1 MATKS
6 RTGNQFTISNQLSL
20 FSELTDAELSDN
32 LIEESIDDRNDY
44 THTTG
49 TQDPGTLETPSPDD
63 GREPGERESA
73 SAGGFR
79 SAGVDGEPAIRI
91 DGGSKDGLPIRVGDR
106 DEGMGVP
113 PGRGGPAPLVVRSND
128 PRPAPTL
135 AGDLRITP
143 AHAIGEGGLK
153 QKAQANLAAIRTL
166 KTIEAQNRPA
176 TPEEKAALVKYTGWG
191 ATPNIFASQ
200 PSPEWQGVADELKEL
215 LSVEEYASARAS
227 TPNAHYTSPEVIR
240 AIWQAME
247 RFGLKPGT
255 QILEPSMGVGHFFG
269 MMPEGLYPGTRRT
282 GVELDSTTAR
292 IAAKLYPDSSV
303 HAKGFEDAP
312 LPKNSFDA
320 AIGNIPFGNYPIY
333 DPAYRRSP
341 HLTRSIHDYFFAKTL
356 DVIRPGGVIALIT
369 SRYTMDKEDSAVRRH
384 LSDESILL
392 GAMRLPNTAFR
403 ANAGTDVTT
412 DILFLQKRS
421 RETPAAGEAWIEL
434 RSIETPDGPVEIN
447 EYFARNPEMMLGHM
461 GMESGQYGMAP
472 ALIGNLQPGALER
485 AVSLLPA
492 AVYKN
497 GDRQT
502 PALGGGPDQVP
513 AVGEVKEGGLAELD
527 GQIVVRRGNSFEP
540 VPRTVS
546 ASARIRGM
554 LQVRDAVRE
563 VFRTQL
569 SDAPDSA
576 IVEARR
582 HLNRT
587 YDFFASRFGPLNAR
601 ENVKAFAD
609 DPDLPLLVSLEE
621 FDPETRRATKTAI
634 FDRRT
639 LERYRPVERVETASE
654 ALLVSLNETGE
665 INWARMESL
674 TGKRASDLQDELG
687 SLAYRNP
694 EGAAWETADRYL
706 SGNVRAKLAVAQA
719 SEQIDSAYHRNV
731 EALQA
736 VQPKDLEPGE
746 IEARLGSSWIP
757 PSDIRDFVTELLD
770 VPRAGVKIGYAE
782 TIATWAIELDY
793 GAKFVVNNTTT
804 HGTARFRASELIE
817 QSLNGRTPTAYGE
830 DADGNRIVN
839 QPETIAAREKQQQ
852 LKDRFRDWVWE
863 DRERAARL
871 AQEYNFRFNN
881 LRLRDF
887 DGSHL
892 TLPGMVRTSLRD
904 GDLAPHQKDAVWR
917 ILQGGSPL
925 LAHVVG
931 AGKTWTMAAAAMELR
946 RLDLAKKPMFVVP
959 NHLVDQWG
967 AEFLKLYPQARLF
980 VAGKDHFETGNRQQA
995 MARIATGNYDAVI
1008 VSHRSFEFLPVSD
1021 KYFNRFVEK
1030 QVAEL
1035 DAEISTVN
1043 DSKGDNR
1050 RMVKELEKAKKRLIV
1065 RLKKRADR
1073 DSKDRTMTFEEL
1085 GVDQLFVDEADLY
1098 KNLAYVTKMTRIAGL
1113 PNSDSNRAFD
1123 MFLKIRYLQESSD
1136 GRGVVFATGTPI
1148 SNTLAEM
1155 YTMLRYLGPEMLS
1168 ERKVDHF
1175 DAWAANFAEPVTSLE
1190 LAPDGSGYRMH
1201 TRFAKFINLP
1211 ELLSVFRTVADVQT
1225 ADMLNLP
1232 RPTLENGKPTI
1243 QAAPASPELKA
1254 FIRTLTE
1261 RAERLK
1267 KERVDPAV
1275 DNMLKITGEGR
1286 KAALDMRLIDPRAEP
1301 EMESKIDRA
1310 VSRIV
1315 TIWKATEGERSTQLV
1330 FSDLSTP
1337 DPQRF
1342 NVYHDVRSKLVNAGV
1357 PAAEIAFI
1365 HDAETDTAKKVLF
1378 DGVNAGRVR
1387 ILLGSTE
1394 KMGAGTN
1401 VQRRLVALH
1410 HLDAPWRPRDI
1421 EQREGRILR
1430 QGNTNK
1436 EVQIFRYVTEG
1447 SFDAYMWQTLETKAR
1462 FIQQVMRGETSVR
1475 SAEDLESG
1483 ALTYAEIK
1491 AIASGNPAVVEK
1503 IKIDTEVRKLDQLRA
1518 VHANQQRHI
1527 RWEIRDLPRQIAEAK
1542 QHLAAI
1548 DADIATRNASDSS
1561 EFTMMVGNRIFSGKG
1576 AREEAAKALTFT
1588 ILSWRDDQTMQ
1599 PRVSIRG
1606 FEILSRGKSGGFGL
1620 LQEDERVPELFIR
1633 GRATYSANLNAT
1645 NPVGTVQSIEHALRN
1660 LDKLAAEQQN
1670 RVARIEKEL
1679 ADYQSQAHRPFEH
1692 EERLKQLLARQSELN
1707 SLLDL
1712 DKGDQQAGD
1721 SASDVKDD
1729 PQVGRA
1735 TPAISRGRDEVA
1747 KRAEAYMRASGTA
1760 IREMPIAERAP
1771 PQTGP
1776 VSGRAVAKD
1785 EAHIAV
1791 ATAANSFFV
1800 VPSTVLGRNVEIGER
1815 LSLRFHH
1822 GRASIDDSRDRAR

>member
-1 MATKS
+1 
-6 RTGNQFTISNQLSL
+6 
-20 FSELTDAELSDN
+20 
-32 LIEESIDDRNDY
+32 
-44 THTTG
+44 
-49 TQDPGTLETPSPDD
+49 
-63 GREPGERESA
+63 
-73 SAGGFR
+73 
-79 SAGVDGEPAIRI
+79 
-91 DGGSKDGLPIRVGDR
+91 
-106 DEGMGVP
+106 
-113 PGRGGPAPLVVRSND
+113 
-128 PRPAPTL
+128 
-135 AGDLRITP
+135 
-143 AHAIGEGGLK
+143 
-153 QKAQANLAAIRTL
+153 
-166 KTIEAQNRPA
+166 
-176 TPEEKAALVKYTGWG
+176 VKYTGWG
-191 ATPNIFASQ
+191 AMPSAFASL
-200 PSPEWQGVADELKEL
+200 PSRDWQSVADELKNL
-215 LSVEEYASARAS
+215 LNTEEYASARAS
-227 TPNAHYTSPEVIR
+227 TPNAHYTSPEVIQ

-247 RFGLKPGT
+247 HFGLKPGA

-269 MMPEGLYPGTRRT
+269 MMPENLYPGTKRT
-282 GVELDSTTAR
+282 GVELDSITAR
-292 IAAKLYPDSSV
+292 IAATLYPDSSV
-303 HAKGFEDAP
+303 HVKGFEDTP
-312 LPKNSFDA
+312 LPKDFFDA
-320 AIGNIPFGNYPIY
+320 AIGNIPFGNYPVY

-341 HLTRSIHDYFFAKTL
+341 NLTRSIHDYFFAKTL
-356 DVIRPGGVIALIT
+356 DVVRPGGVIALIT

-384 LSDESILL
+384 LSDGSILL
-392 GAMRLPNTAFR
+392 GALRLPNTAFK
-403 ANAGTDVTT
+403 ANAGTEVTT

-421 RETPAAGEAWIEL
+421 RETPAARESWIEL
-434 RSIETPDGPVEIN
+434 RSIETADGRMEIN
-447 EYFARNPEMMLGHM
+447 EYFANHPEMMLGRM

-472 ALIGNLQPGALER
+472 ALIGNLEPGVLER

-497 GDRQT
+497 RDSQ
-502 PALGGGPDQVP
+502 AHILGAGPDQVP
-513 AVGEVKEGGLAELD
+513 AVGEVKEGGLAERD
-527 GQIVVRRGNSFEP
+527 GQLVVRRGNTFEP
-540 VPRTVS
+540 VTLPVS
-546 ASARIRGM
+546 ARARIRGM

-569 SDAPDSA
+569 ADAPDQA

-587 YDFFASRFGPLNAR
+587 YDFFTSRFGPLNAR

-621 FDPETRRATKTAI
+621 FDPETKRATKTAI

-639 LERYRPVERVETASE
+639 LERYCPVERVETASE

-665 INWARMESL
+665 INWGRMESL
-674 TGKRASDLQDELG
+674 TGRGAPELQDELG
-687 SLAYRNP
+687 PLAYRNP
-694 EGAAWETADRYL
+694 EGGAWETADRYL

-719 SEQIDSAYHRNV
+719 SGQIDPAYSRNV

-736 VQPKDLEPGE
+736 VRPKDLEPGE

-757 PSDIRDFVTELLD
+757 PSDIRDFITELLG
-770 VPRAGVKIGYAE
+770 VPRASVKIGYAE
-782 TIATWAIELDY
+782 TIATWTIELDY

-804 HGTARFRASELIE
+804 HGTSRFRASELIE
-817 QSLNGRTPTAYGE
+817 QSLNGRTPTAYDE

-839 QPETIAAREKQQQ
+839 QPETVAAREKQQQ
-852 LKDRFRDWVWE
+852 LKDRFRDWAWE

-881 LRLRDF
+881 IRLRDF

-904 GDLAPHQKDAVWR
+904 GDLARHQKDAVWR
-917 ILQGGSPL
+917 VLQGGSPL

-931 AGKTWTMAAAAMELR
+931 AGKTWTMTAAAMELR
-946 RLDLAKKPMFVVP
+946 RLGLAKKPMFVVP

-980 VAGKDHFETGNRQQA
+980 VAGKDHFESGNRQQA

-1021 KYFNRFVEK
+1021 KYFNQFVEK

-1098 KNLAYVTKMTRIAGL
+1098 KNLAYVTKMSRIAGL

-1123 MFLKIRYLQESSD
+1123 MFLKIRYLQERSD

-1232 RPTLENGKPTI
+1232 RPALENGRPAI
-1243 QAAPASPELKA
+1243 EAAPASPELKA

-1286 KAALDMRLIDPRAEP
+1286 KAALDMRLIDPHAEP
-1301 EMESKIDRA
+1301 ETETKIDRA
-1310 VSRIV
+1310 VFRILR
-1315 TIWKATEGERSTQLV
+1315 IWKATEGERSAQLV

-1337 DPQRF
+1337 DPDRF
-1342 NVYHDVRSKLVNAGV
+1342 NVYHDVRAKLVKAGV
-1357 PAAEIAFI
+1357 PTAEIAFI
-1365 HDAETDTAKKVLF
+1365 HDAETDTAKKLLF
-1378 DGVNAGRVR
+1378 DAVNAGRVR
-1387 ILLGSTE
+1387 VLLGSTE

-1430 QGNTNK
+1430 QGNGNK

-1475 SAEDLESG
+1475 SAEDLESS

-1491 AIASGNPAVVEK
+1491 AIASGNAAVVEK
-1503 IKIDTEVRKLDQLRA
+1503 IKIDTEIRKLDQLRA

-1527 RWEIRDLPRQIAEAK
+1527 RWEIRDLPRQITDAR
-1542 QHLAAI
+1542 QHLANI
-1548 DADIATRNASDSS
+1548 EADVATRNASESS
-1561 EFTMMVGNRIFSGKG
+1561 EFTMKVGNRVFFGKG
-1576 AREEAAKALTFT
+1576 AREDAAKALTFAV
-1588 ILSWRDDQTMQ
+1588 LSWRDDQTMQ
-1599 PRVSIRG
+1599 PRGSVRG
-1606 FEILSRGKSGGFGL
+1606 FEILSRGTSGGFGMV
-1620 LQEDERVPELFIR
+1620 QEENRLPELFVR

-1645 NPVGTVQSIEHALRN
+1645 NPVGTVQSIEHTLRN
-1660 LDKLAAEQQN
+1660 LDRLATEQQN
-1670 RVARIEKEL
+1670 RVTRIEKEL
-1679 ADYQSQAHRPFEH
+1679 ADYQLQADRPFEQ
-1692 EERLKQLLARQSELN
+1692 ESRLNQLLSRQSELN

-1712 DKGDQQAGD
+1712 DKGDQQVAD
-1721 SASDVKDD
+1721 SD
-1729 PQVGRA
+1729 
-1735 TPAISRGRDEVA
+1735 PAINDVTDTRSSVAARPRSRADVA
-1747 KRAEAYMRASGTA
+1747 KMAEEYMRSFGGA
-1760 IREMPIAERAP
+1760 IREMPISERRP

-1776 VSGRAVAKD
+1776 ITGKAVAKG
-1785 EAHIAV
+1785 EVYLAV
-1791 ATAANSFFV
+1791 ATAANSFV
-1800 VPSTVLGRNVEIGER
+1800 VVDAIPLGRDVQIGER
-1815 LSLRFHH
+1815 LSLRFHQ
-1822 GRASIDDSRDRAR
+1822 GRASIDEVRSRGR

>member
-1 MATKS
+1 
-6 RTGNQFTISNQLSL
+6 
-20 FSELTDAELSDN
+20 
-32 LIEESIDDRNDY
+32 
-44 THTTG
+44 
-49 TQDPGTLETPSPDD
+49 
-63 GREPGERESA
+63 
-73 SAGGFR
+73 
-79 SAGVDGEPAIRI
+79 
-91 DGGSKDGLPIRVGDR
+91 
-106 DEGMGVP
+106 
-113 PGRGGPAPLVVRSND
+113 
-128 PRPAPTL
+128 
-135 AGDLRITP
+135 
-143 AHAIGEGGLK
+143 
-153 QKAQANLAAIRTL
+153 
-166 KTIEAQNRPA
+166 
-176 TPEEKAALVKYTGWG
+176 VKYTGWG
-191 ATPNIFASQ
+191 AMSNAFASQ
-200 PSPEWQGVADELKEL
+200 PPRDWQPVAAELRKL
-215 LSVEEYASARAS
+215 LSAEEFASARSS
-227 TPNAHYTSPEVIR
+227 TPNAHYTSPEVIQ

-247 RFGLKPGT
+247 RFGLQPGA

-269 MMPEGLYPGTRRT
+269 LMPESLYPGTRRA
-282 GVELDSTTAR
+282 GVELDSVTAR

-303 HAKGFEDAP
+303 HAKAFEDTP
-312 LPKNSFDA
+312 LPKDFFDA
-320 AIGNIPFGNYPIY
+320 ALGNIPFGNYPVY
-333 DPAYRRSP
+333 DSAYRRSP
-341 HLTRSIHDYFFAKTL
+341 QLTRSIHDYFLTKTM
-356 DVIRPGGVIALIT
+356 DVVRAGGVIALIT
-369 SRYTMDKEDSAVRRH
+369 SRYTMDKEDSTVRRH
-384 LSDESILL
+384 LSERATLL
-392 GAMRLPNTAFR
+392 GAVRLPNTAFK
-403 ANAGTDVTT
+403 ANAGTEVTT

-421 RETPAAGEAWIEL
+421 PETPPGESWAEL
-434 RSIETPDGPVEIN
+434 RPIATADGPMEIN
-447 EYFARNPEMMLGHM
+447 EYFARHPEMMLGRM
-461 GMESGQYGMAP
+461 GMESGQYGAAP
-472 ALIGNLQPGALER
+472 ALIGSLEPGDLAAAL
-485 AVSLLPA
+485 SFLPA
-492 AVYKN
+492 AVYRTR
-497 GDRQT
+497 GSHRPVLRAR
-502 PALGGGPDQVP
+502 PAEQVP
-513 AVGEVKEGGLAELD
+513 ALGEVKEGGLADRD
-527 GQIVVRRGNSFEP
+527 GQIVVRRGDAFEP
-540 VPRTVS
+540 LTLSSLAR
-546 ASARIRGM
+546 ARIRGM

-569 SDAPDSA
+569 SDAPDEA

-587 YDFFASRFGPLNAR
+587 YDLFTPRFGPLNAR

-621 FDPETRRATKTAI
+621 FNPETKRATKTAI

-639 LERYRPVERVETASE
+639 LERYRPVERADTASE
-654 ALLVSLNETGE
+654 ALLVSLNETGQ
-665 INWARMESL
+665 ISWPRMESL
-674 TGKRASDLQDELG
+674 TGRSTYELQDELG
-687 SLAYRNP
+687 PLVYRNP
-694 EGAAWETADRYL
+694 EGGAWETADRYL

-719 SEQIDSAYHRNV
+719 SEQIDLAYRRNV
-731 EALQA
+731 EALRA

-757 PSDIRDFVTELLD
+757 PSDIRDFVADLLD
-770 VPRAGVKIGYAE
+770 VPRANLKIGYAE
-782 TIATWAIELDY
+782 IIATWTIELDY
-793 GAKFVVNNTTT
+793 AARYVVNNTTT

-817 QSLNGRTPTAYGE
+817 QSLNGRTPTAYDE

-839 QPETIAAREKQQQ
+839 QQETVAAREKQQQ

-863 DRERAARL
+863 DRDRAARL

-881 LRLRDF
+881 IRLREF

-917 ILQGGSPL
+917 ILQGDSPL

-931 AGKTWTMAAAAMELR
+931 AGKTWTMTAAAMELR
-946 RLDLAKKPMFVVP
+946 RLNLAKKPMFVVP

-967 AEFLKLYPQARLF
+967 GELLRLYPQAQIF

-1021 KYFNRFVEK
+1021 EYFNRFVEK

-1035 DAEISTVN
+1035 DAEIGQARE
-1043 DSKGDNR
+1043 SKDDNR
-1050 RMVKELEKAKKRLIV
+1050 RIVKELEKAKKRLIV

-1098 KNLAYVTKMTRIAGL
+1098 KNLGYVTKMSRIAGL

-1123 MFLKIRYLQESSD
+1123 MFLKVRYLQERSD

-1155 YTMLRYLGPEMLS
+1155 YTMLRYLAPEMLA
-1168 ERKVDHF
+1168 ERKVEHF
-1175 DAWAANFAEPVTSLE
+1175 DSWAANFAESVTSLE

-1232 RPTLENGKPTI
+1232 RPELENGRPAITP
-1243 QAAPASPELKA
+1243 APASPELKA

-1286 KAALDMRLIDPRAEP
+1286 KAALDMRLIDPAAAP
-1301 EMESKIDRA
+1301 ETETKIDLA
-1310 VSRIV
+1310 VTRIAR
-1315 TIWKATEGERSTQLV
+1315 IWNATRDSRSTQLV

-1337 DPQRF
+1337 DPERF
-1342 NVYHDVRSKLVNAGV
+1342 NVYDDVHSKLVKAGV
-1357 PAAEIAFI
+1357 PAGEIAFI
-1365 HDAETDTAKKVLF
+1365 HDAETDTAKKLLF
-1378 DGVNAGRVR
+1378 DAVNAGRVR
-1387 ILLGSTE
+1387 VLLGSTE

-1430 QGNTNK
+1430 QGNGNK
-1436 EVQIFRYVTEG
+1436 EVQVYRYVTEG

-1462 FIQQVMRGETSVR
+1462 FIQQVMRGETTVR
-1475 SAEDLESG
+1475 AAEDLEGG

-1518 VHANQQRHI
+1518 IHANQQRHI
-1527 RWEIRDLPRQIAEAK
+1527 RWEIRDLPRQITEAK
-1542 QHLAAI
+1542 QHLAQI
-1548 DADIATRNASDSS
+1548 EADIATRNANDSD
-1561 EFTMMVGNRIFSGKG
+1561 EFSMKVGNRVFSGKG
-1576 AREEAAKALTFT
+1576 AREEAAKALTFA
-1588 ILSWRDDQTMQ
+1588 ILSWRDDQTIQ
-1599 PRVSIRG
+1599 PRGAFRG

-1620 LQEDERVPELFIR
+1620 VQAAERIPDLFVR
-1633 GRATYSANLNAT
+1633 GHATYSANLNAT
-1645 NPVGTVQSIEHALRN
+1645 NPIGTVQSIEHTLRS
-1660 LDKLAAEQQN
+1660 LDKLAADQRN
-1670 RVARIEKEL
+1670 RVAGIEKEL
-1679 ADYQSQAHRPFEH
+1679 ADYQLQADRPFEH
-1692 EERLKQLLARQSELN
+1692 EERLKQLLARQAEID

-1712 DKGDQQAGD
+1712 DKGDQQGAD
-1721 SASDVKDD
+1721 SAPDLKDE
-1729 PQVGRA
+1729 PGMKGRA
-1735 TPAISRGRDEVA
+1735 TSASGGRAEVA
-1747 KRAEAYMRASGTA
+1747 KMAEAYMRTSGTA
-1760 IREMPIAERAP
+1760 IREMPIVECTP
-1771 PQTGP
+1771 PQTGQ
-1776 VSGRAVAKD
+1776 VTGRAVAKD
-1785 EAHIAV
+1785 EGHIAF

-1800 VPSTVLGRNVEIGER
+1800 VPSTFLGSDVQIGDR
-1815 LSLRFHH
+1815 VSLRFHQ
-1822 GRASIDDSRDRAR
+1822 GRPSIDNGRGRGR